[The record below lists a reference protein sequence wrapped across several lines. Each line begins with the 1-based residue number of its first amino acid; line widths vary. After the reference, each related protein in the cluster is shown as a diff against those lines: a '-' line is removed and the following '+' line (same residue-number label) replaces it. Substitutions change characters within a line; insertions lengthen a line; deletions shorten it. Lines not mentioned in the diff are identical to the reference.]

1 MSELPN
7 AKYLADVMICAMAH
21 MIHDGN
27 TVFSGLAS
35 HMPVAAI
42 QLARALHAPN
52 AWQLNTAGG
61 VNPPEAPWQ
70 SYTSI
75 GRSLQNGTTVDF
87 GLPEVFDLSMRG
99 SLDIAFLSGA
109 QFDKTGAVNTSVIG
123 DYHRPK
129 VRFPGGAGSAVLLP
143 TAKRVILW
151 RPKHDKRTFVERVDF
166 VTTRGNIDKVVTN
179 LGILS
184 FKNGAYSL
192 QSVHPGISIREVLE
206 KTGFELDCSQCS
218 VTPEP
223 TKKELTVLQKIDPK
237 GYRYLEMK

>member
-1 MSELPN
+1 MNTVPN
-7 AKYLADVMICAMAH
+7 SNFIADTMVCAMAR
-21 MIHDGN
+21 MIQDGE

-61 VNPPEAPWQ
+61 VNSPDAPWQ
-70 SYTSI
+70 SHTSI
-75 GRSLQNGTTVDF
+75 GRSLQNGTTTDF

-99 SLDIAFLSGA
+99 GLDVAFLSGA
-109 QFDKTGAVNTSVIG
+109 QFDRTGAVNTSVIG

-143 TAKRVILW
+143 TAKRAILW
-151 RPKHDKRTFVERVDF
+151 RPKHDRRTFVEKVDF

-179 LGILS
+179 LGILT
-184 FKNGAYSL
+184 FENGAYSL
-192 QSVHPGISIREVLE
+192 LSVHPGVRVHEVQE
-206 KTGFELDCSQCS
+206 QTGFVLDCSRAT

-223 TKKELTVLQKIDPK
+223 TRKELSILQKIDPK
-237 GYRYLEMK
+237 GYRYQEMN